1 MSYKCTNI
9 TMLFL
14 SCILIKKIKL
24 TTQQRYQQ
32 LVQDLEIAAFV
43 GKIWVAEEVWFTTS
57 DRAFGTEF
65 QR

>member
-14 SCILIKKIKL
+14 SCILTKKIKL

-43 GKIWVAEEVWFTTS
+43 GKIWIAEGVWFTTS
-57 DRAFGTEF
+57 DRAFATEF